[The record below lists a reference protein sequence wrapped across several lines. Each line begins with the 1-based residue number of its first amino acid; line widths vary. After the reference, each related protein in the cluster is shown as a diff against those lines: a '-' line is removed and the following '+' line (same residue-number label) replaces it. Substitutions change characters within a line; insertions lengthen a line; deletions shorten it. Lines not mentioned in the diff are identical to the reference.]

1 MSAFSDSGYWS
12 GVVICFSMSA
22 PMIRASIA
30 VSRMFMREVYWG
42 VHRRLLYLIALFVLA
57 GLLLFVPLPFQP
69 TYAGRTIENAGHIP
83 LFFLLTMGLLVVFR
97 GVPRFQGIRLYA
109 IAGLI
114 GASTGFLSEVIQK
127 PLARDASWED
137 VAADVVGVVCGLAV
151 YALFE
156 RRTALRR
163 WHRAFALV
171 VAVSCIA
178 IFLEPLVRMG
188 RAYVHRNAEFPV
200 LADFHSRTELY
211 WTMSI
216 GVKREIVD
224 DALEVKF
231 GPVEFPG
238 VAFHEPVPDWRRY
251 KILAIDVENPG
262 DVQLRLGVRV
272 HDRFHNRMYADR
284 FNRNFD
290 LAPKERRNLR
300 ILLEDIRR
308 GPRDRLMDMANI
320 SDITLFKGRAPGSD
334 RLRVYSVRLE

>member
-1 MSAFSDSGYWS
+1 
-12 GVVICFSMSA
+12 
-22 PMIRASIA
+22 MIRASIA

-57 GLLLFVPLPFQP
+57 GLLLFVPLPTSP
-69 TYAGRTIENAGHIP
+69 TYMGRTIENAGHTP

-97 GVPRFQGIRLYA
+97 GDPRFQGIRLYA
-109 IAGLI
+109 LAGLI

-151 YALFE
+151 YAVFE
-156 RRTALRR
+156 RRSALRA

-171 VAVSCIA
+171 VAISCIA

-200 LADFHSRTELY
+200 LADFHSRLELY

-216 GVKREIVD
+216 GVNREIVD

-231 GPVEFPG
+231 GPDEFPG
-238 VAFHEPVPDWRRY
+238 VAFHEPVPDWRGY

-262 DVQLRLGVRV
+262 DAPLKLGVRV
-272 HDRFHNRMYADR
+272 HDRLHNRMYHDR
-284 FNRNFD
+284 FNRNFE

-300 ILLEDIRR
+300 ILVEDIRH
-308 GPRDRLMDMANI
+308 GPRERLMDMAHI
-320 SDITLFKGRAPGSD
+320 SDITLFKARVAGSD
-334 RLRVYSVRLE
+334 RLRVYSLRLE